1 MIPTARAFPIPYF
14 TFKGSLV
21 DSRLR
26 ASNEHIPIV
35 RVPRAGGRPGYPAP
49 FSASCCSSCA
59 ALGPMVGYG
68 RCIWSGGKT
77 CGRRTGRRICRSGSA
92 GREWSRPALRHFACC
107 VGNRASPGG
116 GALRS
121 APGFRNSCHF
131 FILRHFTGQLIDDVD
146 GRTVGPPPASD
157 AAESTA
163 GERHYRL
170 ALGLGKQDDGQ
181 SHDGRTSGVAGYAL
195 RPSDE
200 VREFGCQ
207 VVVPPAA
214 YRPQTCL
221 SATMVDA
228 MWGATPLIQ

>member
-92 GREWSRPALRHFACC
+92 GWEWTRPSLRHFACR
-107 VGNRASPGG
+107 VGGTVPPGG

-121 APGFRNSCHF
+121 TPGFGHSRHL
-131 FILRHFTGQLIDDVD
+131 FILRHFTGQLLDDVD
-146 GRTVGPPPASD
+146 GGTAGSAAASD
-157 AAESTA
+157 AAESA
-163 GERHYRL
+163 ASERHYRL
-170 ALGLGKQDDGQ
+170 ALGFGKQDHGQ
-181 SHDGRTSGVAGYAL
+181 SYDGRTSGAAGYAL

-200 VREFGCQ
+200 VREFGRQ
-207 VVVPPAA
+207 VAVPPAA
-214 YRPQTCL
+214 HRLRPVYPPPWLMGYGETL
-221 SATMVDA
+221 
-228 MWGATPLIQ
+228 P

>member
-1 MIPTARAFPIPYF
+1 MVPSWSHRV
-14 TFKGSLV
+14 GRSLYPV
-21 DSRLR
+21 LDRLQSAGAAG
-26 ASNEHIPIV
+26 ASID
-35 RVPRAGGRPGYPAP
+35 AA
-49 FSASCCSSCA
+49 CA
-59 ALGPMVGYG
+59 ASEPMIVYH
-68 RCIWSGGKT
+68 RCIWSGGKA
-77 CGRRTGRRICRSGSA
+77 CDRRTGRRICRSGSA
-92 GREWSRPALRHFACC
+92 GREWIRPALRHFACR
-107 VGNRASPGG
+107 VGDRASPGD
-116 GALRS
+116 GAFRL
-121 APGFRNSCHF
+121 APGFRNSRHL

-157 AAESTA
+157 AAVSTG

-214 YRPQTCL
+214 YRPQTCQP
-221 SATMVDA
+221 AAMVDVTR
-228 MWGATPLIQ
+228 GDTPLIR